1 MPPQKDFHSLDVA
14 GVIDD
19 LIRRHGDKWLRF
31 VTRLLGSSEDAED
44 VMQEAVRRVLL
55 RDHPFRSTEEVRLY
69 LGRAIR
75 NTAIETYH
83 IRKRERARRLPLREQ
98 WIPSQDSRDPH
109 SYLEH
114 REQSDETRRLV
125 TLLEEGLA
133 RLPQKQCEAV
143 RLTLL
148 APECTSI
155 REAGAEQGIPYSTLR
170 HRCVQGMRNLRK
182 YIKKALRSKPVKLLL
197 MA

>member
-1 MPPQKDFHSLDVA
+1 MPPQDSYSSDVA
-14 GVIDD
+14 GVIAD
-19 LIRRHGDKWLRF
+19 LICRHGDKWLRF
-31 VTRLLGSSEDAED
+31 VTRLVAEDAED

-55 RDHPFRSTEEVRLY
+55 RNRPFRSTEEVRLY

-83 IRKRERARRLPLREQ
+83 IRKRDRARHLPLREQ

-109 SYLEH
+109 SNLEYL
-114 REQSDETRRLV
+114 EQSDETTRLM

-148 APECTSI
+148 APEFTSI
-155 REAGAEQGIPYSTLR
+155 REAGAERGIPYSTLR
-170 HRCVQGMRNLRK
+170 HRCVQGMRNLKK
-182 YIKKALRSKPVKLLL
+182 YIKKALRSKPIKLL

>member
-1 MPPQKDFHSLDVA
+1 MPPQDSYSSDVA
-14 GVIDD
+14 GVIAD
-19 LIRRHGDKWLRF
+19 LICRHGDKWLRF
-31 VTRLLGSSEDAED
+31 VTRLVAEDAED

-55 RDHPFRSTEEVRLY
+55 RNRPFRSTEEVRLY

-83 IRKRERARRLPLREQ
+83 IRKRDRARHLPLREQ
-98 WIPSQDSRDPH
+98 WIPAQDSRDPH
-109 SYLEH
+109 SNLEH
-114 REQSDETRRLV
+114 LEQSDETTRLM

-148 APECTSI
+148 APEFTSI
-155 REAGAEQGIPYSTLR
+155 REAGAERGIPYSTLR
-170 HRCVQGMRNLRK
+170 HRCVQGMRNLKK
-182 YIKKALRSKPVKLLL
+182 YIKKALRSKPIKLL

>member
-1 MPPQKDFHSLDVA
+1 MPPQDSYSSDVA
-14 GVIDD
+14 GVIAD
-19 LIRRHGDKWLRF
+19 LICRHGDKWLRF
-31 VTRLLGSSEDAED
+31 VTRLVAEDAED

-55 RDHPFRSTEEVRLY
+55 RNRPFRSTEEVRLY

-83 IRKRERARRLPLREQ
+83 IRKRDRARHLPLREQ

-109 SYLEH
+109 SNLEH
-114 REQSDETRRLV
+114 LEQSDETTRLM

-143 RLTLL
+143 HLTLL
-148 APECTSI
+148 APEFTSI
-155 REAGAEQGIPYSTLR
+155 REAGAERGIPYSTLR
-170 HRCVQGMRNLRK
+170 HRCVQGMRNLKK
-182 YIKKALRSKPVKLLL
+182 YIKKALRSKPIKLL